1 MLSGKSLHSL
11 GECKKHKSSLPLK
24 IRKFTTGLNNT
35 MNTILLRAPNSS
47 SGIILSTH
55 KSFTKV
61 DPKRAP
67 PPPVKVGSGHFTKN
81 LKSLRGSEMKEY
93 LLNNPDQRKNYNKN

>member
-24 IRKFTTGLNNT
+24 ITKFTTGLNNT

-67 PPPVKVGSGHFTKN
+67 PPT
-81 LKSLRGSEMKEY
+81 SEGGEWSFYKE
-93 LLNNPDQRKNYNKN
+93 PQKPQGFRDEGIPSE